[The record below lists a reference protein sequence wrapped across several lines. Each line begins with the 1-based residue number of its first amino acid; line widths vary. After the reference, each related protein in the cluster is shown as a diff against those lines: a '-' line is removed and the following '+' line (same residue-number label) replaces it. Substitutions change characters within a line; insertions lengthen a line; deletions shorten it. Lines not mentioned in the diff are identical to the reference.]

1 LCLNVL
7 HVSVN
12 GKRSTIDETGPP
24 MPSPDTLRKLC
35 RVRDFIR
42 YCHGDPLTLEQL
54 SAEADLS
61 AFHFLRAFREA
72 FGETPHAFLT
82 RMRVERAKD
91 LLTVSSR
98 PVTEICFDVGF
109 TSLGSF
115 STLFRR
121 EVGQS
126 PAEFRRRVRAWVS
139 VPGKH
144 PWAFVPFC
152 FGQHYAPLAPPT
164 ITSTLSATPTQID
177 PLSTDTSNG

>member
-1 LCLNVL
+1 
-7 HVSVN
+7 
-12 GKRSTIDETGPP
+12 
-24 MPSPDTLRKLC
+24 MPSASTLRKLC
-35 RVRDFIR
+35 RIRDLIR
-42 YCHGDPLTLEQL
+42 CCHGETLSLEQL

-61 AFHFLRAFREA
+61 TYHFLRSFRKA

-82 RMRVERAKD
+82 RVRLSRAKE

-121 EVGQS
+121 EFGES
-126 PAEFRRRVRAWVS
+126 PASFRRKVRAWVS
-139 VPGKH
+139 VPGRY

-152 FGQHYAPLAPPT
+152 FGQHFGPLAAPT
-164 ITSTLSATPTQID
+164 VVQQVSMSSDELPRPAIFSR
-177 PLSTDTSNG
+177 

>member
-1 LCLNVL
+1 LDAPRVL
-7 HVSVN
+7 LN
-12 GKRSTIDETGPP
+12 GKRSPIDKTGSP

-42 YCHGDPLTLEQL
+42 YCHGEPLSLDQL

-61 AFHFLRAFREA
+61 TFHFLRTFRQA
-72 FGETPHAFLT
+72 FGETPHAFQT
-82 RMRVERAKD
+82 RLRVERAKD

-121 EVGQS
+121 QVGQS

-152 FGQHYAPLAPPT
+152 FGQHYGPLGPPPVGDNP
-164 ITSTLSATPTQID
+164 SATP
-177 PLSTDTSNG
+177 PPEVFASKSTRSLG